1 MPLQN
6 TRNCADFEKCFWIN
20 SCKKNNALQH
30 IVDVICK
37 ECKFYKPCNQNL
49 ADENNN
55 PINPLANTP
64 EWLRRLSAKRKK
76 TG

>member
-1 MPLQN
+1 MIQKSVDI
-6 TRNCADFEKCFWIN
+6 TC
-20 SCKKNNALQH
+20 NN
-30 IVDVICK
+30 
-37 ECKFYKPCNQNL
+37 CKFYKPCNQNL

-64 EWLRRLSAKRKK
+64 EWLRRLSAKRRK